1 MKLILTT
8 VLIAIALWIALLYV
22 VVNSHL
28 SLAWIAYCALFGGGT
43 ILCLAGI
50 VIEYII
56 NPDRRITSKMF
67 QSKDDKQ
74 YFIDHDKVNEGIDIR

>member
-22 VVNSHL
+22 VINSHL
-28 SLAWIAYCALFGGGT
+28 SLAWIAHCVFFGGST

-50 VIEYII
+50 AIEK
-56 NPDRRITSKMF
+56 ITK
-67 QSKDDKQ
+67 KPKR
-74 YFIDHDKVNEGIDIR
+74 HATLRG

>member
-22 VVNSHL
+22 VINSHL

-50 VIEYII
+50 IIEHIRK
-56 NPDRRITSKMF
+56 PKRHATRIF
-67 QSKDDKQ
+67 
-74 YFIDHDKVNEGIDIR
+74 